1 MIHENVA
8 GISFVKDLL
17 FILRFYFYF
26 IFGFIRSYFFFLNF
40 FLFFFSL
47 FFFFFGND
55 LFLLRAISSLRFYY
69 RIGEGEVEL
78 GNGALTRK

>member
-1 MIHENVA
+1 MKMWPVFHSLKIFYLFFVFIS
-8 GISFVKDLL
+8 ISFLVL
-17 FILRFYFYF
+17 FGRIL
-26 IFGFIRSYFFFLNF
+26 FFFLNF

-47 FFFFFGND
+47 FFFFGND